1 MIFFTTI
8 LKLNI
13 MKKTFLLFVSF
24 LLLYSSFAISK
35 EVLKKDNT
43 VKDNTITILCSPDLY
58 DLTKQW
64 TSAYC
69 KFNPST
75 EINLITANPDALGSK
90 FNTGVNLGFISNRYY
105 PSIESVSNSLW
116 VVVIGRDIIVPIINS
131 KNPFIDKINQ
141 QGISSFE
148 LAEIFKNPQTQN
160 WRSLIENGENAPLNY
175 YLIANESVKSDV
187 ANFMN
192 VNQINIKGIEVNIGK
207 ELVTAVQNDPYAIG
221 FCKLTDIINS
231 GNQDF
236 VDNIKLLPIDKNGN
250 GQIDYFEKIY
260 DNLNDFSRGVWIGK
274 YPKTLICELYSVSNG
289 IPKNETEV
297 AFLKWVLT
305 EGQQI
310 VVNNGFSELVY
321 NERQTKLEK
330 LNNHKIYAETTKDQ
344 YALKNILFL
353 IFIVFMV
360 FLAGGLFV
368 NVIVRKRRNNIKTQ
382 NKGLSNHPKVINENS
397 LTVPNGLYFDK
408 THTWVF
414 MEKDGIVK
422 VGIDDFLQHITGPYS
437 HLKMKNPG
445 DKIKKN
451 EQILSLIQNGK
462 HLNIYAAISGTII
475 DINEHLIT
483 DPSIINRSPY
493 AEGWVYM
500 IEPSNWLREI
510 QFLRMAERYKEWI
523 QNEFSKLKDFLAVSV
538 HTKTAGYAHVAFQE
552 GGELKDNVLQDFGP
566 EVWEDFQKNFI
577 DTAGL
582 R

>member
-1 MIFFTTI
+1 
-8 LKLNI
+8 
-13 MKKTFLLFVSF
+13 MKKTIFLFVSF
-24 LLLYSSFAISK
+24 FLLYSSFATNK
-35 EVLKKDNT
+35 EELNKDNNI
-43 VKDNTITILCSPDLY
+43 KDNTINISCSPDLY
-58 DLTKQW
+58 DLIKQW
-64 TSAYC
+64 TSAYG
-69 KFNPST
+69 KLNPSV
-75 EINLITANPDALGSK
+75 EINVITANPDELGSK
-90 FNTGVNLGFISNRYY
+90 FHTGENLGFISDRYY
-105 PSIESVSNSLW
+105 PSVEINSLW
-116 VVVIGRDIIVPIINS
+116 IVLIGRDIIVPIINS

-141 QGISSFE
+141 QGISSSD
-148 LAEIFKNPQTQN
+148 LAEIFKNPITQN
-160 WRSLIENGENAPLNY
+160 WGSVLKNGENTPLNC
-175 YLIANESVKSDV
+175 YLIKDESIKSGV
-187 ANFMN
+187 ANF
-192 VNQINIKGIEVNIGK
+192 ININKINVKGIEVNIGK

-231 GNQDF
+231 GNQDI
-236 VDNIKLLPIDKNGN
+236 VENIKLLPIDKNGN

-274 YPKTLICELYSVSNG
+274 YPKKLIGEIYSVSNG

-310 VVNNGFSELVY
+310 LAKNGFSELVY

-330 LNNHKIYAETTKDQ
+330 INDHKIYAEATKDQ
-344 YALKNILFL
+344 YALQNILFL

-368 NVIVRKRRNNIKTQ
+368 NTIFQKRMNNSKTQ
-382 NKGLSNHPKVINENS
+382 NKGLFNHPKVINENS
-397 LTVPNGLYFDK
+397 LAVPNGLYFDK

-475 DINEHLIT
+475 DINEHLVT
-483 DPSIINRSPY
+483 DPSIINSSPY

-523 QNEFSKLKDFLAVSV
+523 KNEFSKLKDFLAVSV
-538 HTKTAGYAHVAFQE
+538 YNKTAEYAQIAFQD

>member
-1 MIFFTTI
+1 MNFFTTI

-35 EVLKKDNT
+35 EVLKKDNK

-75 EINLITANPDALGSK
+75 EINLITANPDELGSK

-160 WRSLIENGENAPLNY
+160 WGSLIENGENAPLNY

-192 VNQINIKGIEVNIGK
+192 VNQINVKGIEVNIGK

-310 VVNNGFSELVY
+310 LVNNGFSELVY

-330 LNNHKIYAETTKDQ
+330 LNDHKIYAETTKDQ
-344 YALKNILFL
+344 YALQNILFL

-451 EQILSLIQNGK
+451 EQLLSLIQNGK
-462 HLNIYAAISGTII
+462 HLNIYAPISGTII

-483 DPSIINRSPY
+483 DPSMINSSPY

-500 IEPSNWLREI
+500 IEPSNWLSEI

-523 QNEFSKLKDFLAVSV
+523 KNEFSKLKDFLAVSV
-538 HTKTAGYAHVAFQE
+538 HTKTADMPTLRFRMVGN
-552 GGELKDNVLQDFGP
+552 LKIMYYRILDLKSGKIFKKISLILPD
-566 EVWEDFQKNFI
+566 
-577 DTAGL
+577 
-582 R
+582 

>member
-13 MKKTFLLFVSF
+13 MKNTFLLFVSF

-148 LAEIFKNPQTQN
+148 LAEIFENPQTQN

-330 LNNHKIYAETTKDQ
+330 LNDHKIYAETTKDQ

-538 HTKTAGYAHVAFQE
+538 HTKTAGYAHVTFQE

>member
-1 MIFFTTI
+1 
-8 LKLNI
+8 
-13 MKKTFLLFVSF
+13 MKKKFLLFVGF
-24 LLLYSSFAISK
+24 ILLYPSFAISK
-35 EVLKKDNT
+35 EVLNKDNT
-43 VKDNTITILCSPDLY
+43 VKGNTITISCSPDLY

-75 EINLITANPDALGSK
+75 EINLITANPDVLGSK
-90 FNTGVNLGFISNRYY
+90 FNSGVNLGFISNRYY

-148 LAEIFKNPQTQN
+148 LAEIFKSPQTQN

-260 DNLNDFSRGVWIGK
+260 GNLNDFSRGVWIGK

-330 LNNHKIYAETTKDQ
+330 LNDHKIYAETTKHQ

-414 MEKDGIVK
+414 MEK

-483 DPSIINRSPY
+483 DPSMINRSPY

-552 GGELKDNVLQDFGP
+552 GGELEDNVLQYFGP